1 MKVDGIRHK
10 YSWGVID
17 DNGMSDAE
25 RDEGF
30 LHMARAVVAECL
42 GVRHAPQHAARRFV
56 PLIFLRLRLTK
67 QDHDSHEVWKPGPVL
82 PSIVL
87 MPPTRNP
94 SNLQSGDVLLDD
106 DALIREMPLLLA
118 AIRAR

>member
-1 MKVDGIRHK
+1 
-10 YSWGVID
+10 
-17 DNGMSDAE
+17 
-25 RDEGF
+25 
-30 LHMARAVVAECL
+30 
-42 GVRHAPQHAARRFV
+42 
-56 PLIFLRLRLTK
+56 
-67 QDHDSHEVWKPGPVL
+67 
-82 PSIVL
+82 